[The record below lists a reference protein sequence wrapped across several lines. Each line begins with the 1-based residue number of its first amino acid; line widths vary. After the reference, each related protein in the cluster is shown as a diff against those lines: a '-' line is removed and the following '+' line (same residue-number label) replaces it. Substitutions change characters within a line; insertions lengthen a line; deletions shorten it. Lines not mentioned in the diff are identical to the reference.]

1 MYLLRNSVWCAL
13 VIALLSAACERKPE
27 QRVQA
32 FYNLDSLI
40 DMQVQRLVEMQPSL
54 EKEALING
62 ESERVV
68 LQDLDSTMWAREL
81 EIFRQL
87 DLNEKT
93 LNATQYQGEYGLRDA
108 TSNLAIIQYTAMN
121 PLPLSYVRIYYQE
134 TPGKVRRI
142 EGEIFEENRLYSSG
156 RFLSMEFIDVNDGP
170 AVVGYEIRGA
180 QKMILADSMKFVIK
194 GTLTYD

>member
-1 MYLLRNSVWCAL
+1 MFLSRHSGLWVIVLAL
-13 VIALLSAACERKPE
+13 ILPACERKAQ
-27 QRVQA
+27 QRTQV

-40 DMQVQRLVEMQPSL
+40 SAQVRRLVELQPAL
-54 EKEALING
+54 EKEAVING
-62 ESERVV
+62 ESEKVV

-170 AVVGYEIRGA
+170 AVLGYEIRGA